1 MLVYIAGSGAMGS
14 TIGYHIEKNTDSQVF
29 LLDYWQDHIDK
40 INENGLKVSG
50 KVEDTIKIKAM
61 RPEEAKEKADL
72 IVVMT
77 KSMAL
82 ESMMEAIE
90 GIIGDNTQILCLLNG
105 MGHEKILEKFVD
117 KSQINMGVTI
127 WAAGLT
133 GPGEIEITGK
143 GTIDVQN
150 IGDDEE
156 NGRKI
161 SDLLNKAGLGAKYDN
176 DVMFAIW
183 RKVMV
188 NGTMNSMTSLME
200 CTIGE
205 FFDSST
211 SKDIISELV
220 KEFTEVG
227 RAEGIDLDGEEM
239 LEYIYKSAEEAKD
252 HHPSMYQDLI
262 ERNRKTEIDF
272 INGAV
277 VEKGKNHKIAT
288 PYNKIVTQLIHAKE
302 DIRGAK

>member
-14 TIGYHIEKNTDSQVF
+14 TIGYHIEKNTDSQVI

-40 INENGLKVSG
+40 INENGLMVSG
-50 KVEDTIKIKAM
+50 KVEDKIKMKAM
-61 RPEEAKEKADL
+61 RPEEAKEEADL

-82 ESMMEAIE
+82 EAMMEAIK
-90 GIIGDNTQILCLLNG
+90 GIIGDKTQILCLLNG

-117 KSQINMGVTI
+117 KKQINMGVTI

-133 GPGEIEITGK
+133 GPGQIEITGK

-156 NGRKI
+156 NGKKI
-161 SDLLNKAGLGAKYDN
+161 ADLLDKAGLGAKYDK

-220 KEFTEVG
+220 REFTEVG
-227 RAEGIDLDGEEM
+227 RAEGIKLDYEEM
-239 LEYIYKSAEEAKD
+239 ISYIYKTAEEARD
-252 HHPSMYQDLI
+252 HNPSMYQDLI

-277 VEKGKNHKIAT
+277 VEKGKAHNIAT

>member
-1 MLVYIAGSGAMGS
+1 MGS
-14 TIGYHIEKNTDSQVF
+14 TIGYHIEKNTDSQVI

-50 KVEDTIKIKAM
+50 KVEDKIKIKAM

-82 ESMMEAIE
+82 ENMMEAIK
-90 GIIGDNTQILCLLNG
+90 GIIGENTQILCLLNG

-127 WAAGLT
+127 WAAGLK
-133 GPGEIEITGK
+133 GPGQIEITGK

-161 SDLLNKAGLGAKYDN
+161 AGLLDKAGLGAKYDN

-188 NGTMNSMTSLME
+188 NGTMNSMTTLME

-205 FFDSST
+205 FFDSDS
-211 SKDIISELV
+211 SKEIISELV

-227 RAEGIDLDGEEM
+227 RAEGINLDSRKI
-239 LEYIYKSAEEAKD
+239 LEYIYKTAEEAKD
-252 HHPSMYQDLI
+252 HHPSMLS
-262 ERNRKTEIDF
+262 
-272 INGAV
+272 
-277 VEKGKNHKIAT
+277 
-288 PYNKIVTQLIHAKE
+288 LIH
-302 DIRGAK
+302 I

>member
-14 TIGYHIEKNTDSQVF
+14 TIGYHIQKNTDSEVI
-29 LLDYWQDHIDK
+29 LLDYWDDHIRK

-61 RPEEAKEKADL
+61 KPEEADKKADL
-72 IVVMT
+72 VVVMT

-82 ESMMEAIE
+82 ESMMESIE
-90 GIIGDNTQILCLLNG
+90 GIIGKDTQILCLLNG
-105 MGHEKILEKFVD
+105 MGHERILEKFVY
-117 KSQINMGVTI
+117 KNKINMGVTI
-127 WAAGLT
+127 WAAGLNA
-133 GPGEIEITGK
+133 PGEIEITGK

-150 IGDDEE
+150 IGGDEE
-156 NGRKI
+156 NGKKI
-161 SDLLNKAGLGAKYDN
+161 ADLLDKAGLGAKYDE

-205 FFDSST
+205 FFESEE
-211 SKDIISELV
+211 SKEIVSELV

-227 RAEGIDLDGEEM
+227 RAEGIKLDYEEM
-239 LEYIYKSAEEAKD
+239 MAYILKSAEEAKD
-252 HHPSMYQDLI
+252 HYPSMYQDLI
-262 ERNRKTEIDF
+262 KRNRKTEIDF

-277 VEKGKNHKIAT
+277 VEKGKTHNIAT
-288 PYNKIVTQLIHAKE
+288 PYNKIVAQLIHAKE

>member
-1 MLVYIAGSGAMGS
+1 MVVYIAGSGAMGS
-14 TIGYHIEKNTDSQVF
+14 TIGYHIEKNTASEVI
-29 LLDYWQDHIDK
+29 LLDYWKDHIDK

-61 RPEEAKEKADL
+61 KPEEAREKADL
-72 IVVMT
+72 VVVMT

-82 ESMMEAIE
+82 EAMMEAIKD
-90 GIIGDNTQILCLLNG
+90 IIGEDTQILCLLNG

-127 WAAGLT
+127 WAAGMKKA
-133 GPGEIEITGK
+133 GEVEITGK

-150 IGDDEE
+150 IGGNE
-156 NGRKI
+156 
-161 SDLLNKAGLGAKYDN
+161 KAGREIAKLLDEAGLKATYDEN
-176 DVMFAIW
+176 VMYAIW

-188 NGTMNSMTSLME
+188 NGTMNSMTALME

-205 FFDSST
+205 FFA
-211 SKDIISELV
+211 SKDADKIIGEIV
-220 KEFTEVG
+220 REFVEVA
-227 RAEGIDLDGEEM
+227 RAEGLDMDKEKM
-239 LEYIYKSAEEAKD
+239 ISYIYQTSEEVKN

-262 ERNRKTEIDF
+262 ERNRRTEIDF

-277 VEKGKNHKIAT
+277 VAKGKVHKIAT
-288 PYNKIVTQLIHAKE
+288 PYNKILTQLIHAKE

>member
-14 TIGYHIEKNTDSQVF
+14 TIGYHIEKNTDSRVI

-90 GIIGDNTQILCLLNG
+90 GIIGEDTQILCLLNG
-105 MGHEKILEKFVD
+105 MGHEKILEKFVG

-156 NGRKI
+156 NGRKV
-161 SDLLNKAGLGAKYDN
+161 SDLLDKAGLGAKYDS

-227 RAEGIDLDGEEM
+227 RAEGIDLDKKEM
-239 LEYIYKSAEEAKD
+239 LEYIYKTAEEAKD
-252 HHPSMYQDLI
+252 HLPSMYQDLI

-277 VEKGKNHKIAT
+277 VEKGKAHNIAT

>member
-14 TIGYHIEKNTDSQVF
+14 TIGYHIEKNTDSQVI

-82 ESMMEAIE
+82 ENMMEAIE

-105 MGHEKILEKFVD
+105 MGHEKILEKFLD

-133 GPGEIEITGK
+133 GPGEIEITSK

-150 IGDDEE
+150 IGDDEK

-161 SDLLNKAGLGAKYDN
+161 ADLLDKAGLGAKYDT
-176 DVMFAIW
+176 DVMYAIW

-188 NGTMNSMTSLME
+188 NGT
-200 CTIGE
+200 
-205 FFDSST
+205 
-211 SKDIISELV
+211 
-220 KEFTEVG
+220 
-227 RAEGIDLDGEEM
+227 
-239 LEYIYKSAEEAKD
+239 
-252 HHPSMYQDLI
+252 
-262 ERNRKTEIDF
+262 
-272 INGAV
+272 
-277 VEKGKNHKIAT
+277 
-288 PYNKIVTQLIHAKE
+288 
-302 DIRGAK
+302 

>member
-14 TIGYHIEKNTDSQVF
+14 TIGYHIQKNTDSEVI
-29 LLDYWQDHIDK
+29 LLDYWDDHIRK

-50 KVEDTIKIKAM
+50 KVEDTIEIKAM
-61 RPEEAKEKADL
+61 KPEEADKKADL

-82 ESMMEAIE
+82 ESMMESIE
-90 GIIGDNTQILCLLNG
+90 GIIGEDTQILCLLNG
-105 MGHEKILEKFVD
+105 MGHERILEKFVD
-117 KSQINMGVTI
+117 KDKINMGVTI
-127 WAAGLT
+127 WAAGLNA
-133 GPGEIEITGK
+133 PGEIEITGK

-150 IGDDEE
+150 IGGDEE
-156 NGRKI
+156 NGKKI
-161 SDLLNKAGLGAKYDN
+161 ADLLDKAGLGAKYDE

-205 FFDSST
+205 FFESEESS
-211 SKDIISELV
+211 KIVSELV

-227 RAEGIDLDGEEM
+227 RAEGIKLDYDEM
-239 LEYIYKSAEEAKD
+239 MDYILKSAEEAKD
-252 HHPSMYQDLI
+252 HYPSMYQDLI
-262 ERNRKTEIDF
+262 KRNRKTEIDF

-277 VEKGKNHKIAT
+277 VEKGKTHNIAT